1 MSKDAM
7 EDEVNQFNALIGML
21 MYNDTMTVKQ
31 ILQEMESFAVVFN
44 NPLELHR

>member
-1 MSKDAM
+1 M

-31 ILQEMESFAVVFN
+31 ILQEMESFAVVFKQSIKSA
-44 NPLELHR
+44 